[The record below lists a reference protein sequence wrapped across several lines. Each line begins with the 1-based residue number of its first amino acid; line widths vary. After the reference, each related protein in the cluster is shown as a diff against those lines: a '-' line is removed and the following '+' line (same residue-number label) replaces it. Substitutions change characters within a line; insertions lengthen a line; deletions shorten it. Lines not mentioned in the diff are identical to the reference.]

1 MTPSASSSPEWVQV
15 QTQPDLDHR
24 AFNHSEETARLVVF
38 FFDTCFFFFFLG
50 GS

>member
-38 FFDTCFFFFFLG
+38 FLTLAFSFFFFF
-50 GS
+50 